1 MWRDW
6 FVFSRQDQRAI
17 ILLSVLIVLALSLR
31 LTRSL
36 WHRPDTE
43 PALPPD
49 SIAAL
54 LSAPAAAPPI
64 VKVEL
69 RAFDPN
75 TADSLELLSVGF
87 SPYVTRNILRYRR
100 AGGKFRRPDDL
111 ARIYGMHDTL
121 FVRMKPYITLPPA
134 PPTASPRS
142 KPQRPN
148 KSAPASPTPDTLR
161 RSHPYAQYMQAKLKP
176 GEVVELNQADT
187 TALMRIPGVGPV
199 YARMIIDYRH
209 RLGGFHSTDQLRE
222 LEVLPHDI
230 GQWVH
235 VVQFPVP
242 ALRVNAL
249 TVTQLRTHPY
259 LTFYQAKA
267 IVDYRKREGHI
278 RSARQLLF
286 LDEFTEADVARLSP
300 YLSFD

>member
-6 FVFSRQDQRAI
+6 FYLPKQDLRAI
-17 ILLSVLIVLALSLR
+17 ILLSVLIVIAVAVRISSPLWERPERGPMLS
-31 LTRSL
+31 
-36 WHRPDTE
+36 
-43 PALPPD
+43 PD
-49 SIAAL
+49 SVVAL
-54 LSAPAAAPPI
+54 LASRDTTPI
-64 VKVEL
+64 VKVEPH
-69 RAFDPN
+69 AFDPN

-121 FVRMKPYITLPPA
+121 FARIKPYITLPPA
-134 PPTASPRS
+134 PPTASPRP

-161 RSHPYAQYMQAKLKP
+161 RPHPYAQYMQAKLKP

-199 YARMIIDYRH
+199 YARMIVDYRH
-209 RLGGFHSTDQLRE
+209 RLGGFHSAAQVYDLD
-222 LEVLPHDI
+222 VLPEGVAD
-230 GQWVH
+230 WMRVDTPS
-235 VVQFPVP
+235 VVK
-242 ALRVNAL
+242 LKVNRL
-249 TVTQLRTHPY
+249 SVTQLRTHPY

-267 IVDYRKREGHI
+267 IVALRKREGNI
-278 RSARQLLF
+278 KSVRQLLF
-286 LDEFTEADVARLSP
+286 LDEFSEADIERLEP
-300 YLSFD
+300 YLSFDP